1 MDTIE
6 FIIPTYWEIW
16 DAWSK
21 LDLKLIAILLASF
34 FLGFQIRRFMNRRLL
49 SEMKEDIVYLKTRIE
64 DAEDLLSREP
74 VSVLQ
79 EIENPPTSLDS
90 LKDGTPGETKEFGSG
105 MTYTS
110 EEKLVDE
117 DVKLTDST
125 PLDRSRPRQMVR
137 LTKIVGDV
145 DGGTTDQPPILGFEE
160 NPPVEGERY
169 RILKEDGSTLYIP
182 PVTKVTSEYILT
194 DDSVYKI
201 EPLESNQTETIQEKA

>member
-1 MDTIE
+1 MDTVG

-34 FLGFQIRRFMNRRLL
+34 VLGFQIRRFMNRRLL
-49 SEMKEDIVYLKTRIE
+49 SEMKEDIVDLKGRIE

-74 VSVLQ
+74 VSVVQ
-79 EIENPPTSLDS
+79 EIENPPRGLDS
-90 LKDGTPGETKEFGSG
+90 LKDGFPGETKEFASDI
-105 MTYTS
+105 TYTS

-117 DVKLTDST
+117 GVKPTDST
-125 PLDRSRPRQMVR
+125 PLDRNRPKQMVR
-137 LTKIVGDV
+137 LTQIVGDV

-160 NPPVEGERY
+160 NPPVEGESY
-169 RILKEDGSTLYIP
+169 RILKEDGSILYIQ

-194 DDSVYKI
+194 EDSVYKI
-201 EPLESNQTETIQEKA
+201 EPLESNQTEAIQEEA